1 MEEKPP
7 LLQVHT
13 FHRIQGMKQL
23 IQTVTINNTAMK
35 WKERDPGKYLRTPG
49 KQLSAALTQT
59 D

>member
-35 WKERDPGKYLRTPG
+35 
-49 KQLSAALTQT
+49 
-59 D
+59 